1 MIEIVNRETG
11 ELLDADSVPGLAE
24 IAALHHAQLAKLT
37 EAVEDLADG
46 AGMDPQ
52 AANGPRR
59 PIVWS
64 RLTGVDLE
72 RTWTALADWV
82 GWLRGRYPLANQVPL
97 CWWRHPE
104 LVEELSALWLAW
116 RDAYVE
122 RGAPLTAGADWHGR
136 CLPDLLRRIR
146 AGGWNIPCESEHRDS
161 VASLYDARRVDA
173 PDEFAGRISA
183 PETKSPRL
191 LEGEVMDIE
200 EMKAALRTGAATRVG
215 GLPDSPVELCGE
227 FWCPDNDTW
236 VRVESPEVVAYLTD
250 AQRRLAIA
258 READGEATR
267 REPL

>member
-1 MIEIVNRETG
+1 MIEIVDRETG

-46 AGMDPQ
+46 TGMDPQ

-64 RLTGVDLE
+64 RLTGSDLE

-116 RDAYVE
+116 REAYLE
-122 RGAPLTAGADWHGR
+122 KGAPLTAGADWHAR

-146 AGGWNIPCESEHRDS
+146 AGGWNIACESEHRDS
-161 VASLYDARRVDA
+161 VASLYDARSVDA
-173 PDEFAGRISA
+173 PEDFAQRISA
-183 PETKSPRL
+183 PGTREPSITG
-191 LEGEVMDIE
+191 GEVMDVE
-200 EMKAALRTGAATRVG
+200 EMDAALRAGAATRLG
-215 GLPDSPVELCGE
+215 GLPDSPVELRGE
-227 FWCPDNDTW
+227 FWCADGATW
-236 VRVESPEVVAYLTD
+236 VRVESPEVTAYLTD

-258 READGEATR
+258 RETDGQADA
-267 REPL
+267 P